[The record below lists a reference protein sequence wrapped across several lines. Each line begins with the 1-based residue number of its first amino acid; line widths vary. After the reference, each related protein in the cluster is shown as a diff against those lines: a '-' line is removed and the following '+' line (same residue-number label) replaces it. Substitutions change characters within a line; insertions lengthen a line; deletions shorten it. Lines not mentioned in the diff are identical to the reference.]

1 MLHGLGVVPFLE
13 ALIAFV
19 LLLQG
24 QVGQLLLL
32 LQDFLCLLAFLEH
45 IWGSVLCQRLV
56 IEMDGI
62 LVLFF
67 FEIRVASSCISFGNL
82 SVVFLVFSAPF
93 NGLLTKLPVLAI
105 VTLFE
110 VHGCLVGYVRH
121 VGGIQVL
128 GSVVVL
134 QGCVK
139 VLLLIGF
146 IPQLFF
152 FQRLEEVPKKEG

>member
-110 VHGCLVGYVRH
+110 VHGCLVGYVSH
-121 VGGIQVL
+121 IGEIQVL
-128 GSVVVL
+128 GSVIVL

>member
-32 LQDFLCLLAFLEH
+32 LQDFLCLLASLEH

-56 IEMDGI
+56 VEMDGI

-67 FEIRVASSCISFGNL
+67 FEIRVANSCVSSDKDPRKKNL
-82 SVVFLVFSAPF
+82 LRAEHRQGQP
-93 NGLLTKLPVLAI
+93 
-105 VTLFE
+105 
-110 VHGCLVGYVRH
+110 
-121 VGGIQVL
+121 
-128 GSVVVL
+128 L
-134 QGCVK
+134 QRK
-139 VLLLIGF
+139 DI
-146 IPQLFF
+146 
-152 FQRLEEVPKKEG
+152 